1 MADPRD
7 PARIRLERLP
17 AHAWAVIAILLLS
30 VLYGL
35 IDVALV
41 RPYLWPAG
49 TGALVTADP
58 ASRWPL
64 IARPPDIRQQAGRA
78 VVITE
83 VAPARPRAVQ
93 GLAPG
98 SALEQI
104 AAAGT
109 VVDLRPRHAG
119 DAAAGIDTWRSRYWS
134 GVSGPVTW
142 TVRDGGAA
150 PDASRSSDPASPQAV
165 TGGWV
170 RLHLGMVVQLVVFL
184 GGAVVLLLLR
194 SDDRAAGLCAA
205 ALRAQRR
212 GGRRA
217 AARGRRQLA
226 AGACA
231 HGVRVDRQPAGVPDH
246 RARHPALPVPVSVDR
261 PPSVAAGGAVRGRGD
276 RCSVRAS

>member
-17 AHAWAVIAILLLS
+17 AHAWAVIVILLLS

-35 IDVALV
+35 IDIALV

-58 ASRWPL
+58 ASRSPV
-64 IARPPDIRQQAGRA
+64 IARPPDIRQQARRA

-83 VAPARPRAVQ
+83 VAAGTPAAFQ

-109 VVDLRPRHAG
+109 VVDLRASSLG

-134 GVSGPVTW
+134 GVSG
-142 TVRDGGAA
+142 
-150 PDASRSSDPASPQAV
+150 
-165 TGGWV
+165 
-170 RLHLGMVVQLVVFL
+170 
-184 GGAVVLLLLR
+184 
-194 SDDRAAGLCAA
+194 
-205 ALRAQRR
+205 
-212 GGRRA
+212 
-217 AARGRRQLA
+217 
-226 AGACA
+226 
-231 HGVRVDRQPAGVPDH
+231 
-246 RARHPALPVPVSVDR
+246 
-261 PPSVAAGGAVRGRGD
+261 
-276 RCSVRAS
+276 